1 MVITRLHCAGKSFRR
16 YRNFSIRTSYVLQ
29 SPKRRGGHRLPLL
42 FLSPFSAC
50 PMYAA
55 PERRASPLI
64 QRFLRAAHFAR
75 FLNQKPFTLT
85 GGTGSSIQKPHGG
98 IARPE
103 AVCFACFLE
112 QKPFTPTGGT
122 GGSIQKPR
130 WDNAPR
136 SSLLCLLLRAKAFY
150 PHRQNR
156 QFYSKAARWDS
167 APRSSKLLRG
177 AFWGHTLL
185 YLRYLIRR
193 SRPQRQKFSSSP
205 AVRAERLLLLSSGS
219 VLITG
224 L

>member
-112 QKPFTPTGGT
+112 QKPFTLTGRT
-122 GGSIQKPR
+122 GSSIQKPHGGIALPEAASCFGER
-130 WDNAPR
+130 FGVIP
-136 SSLLCLLLRAKAFY
+136 FY
-150 PHRQNR
+150 TC
-156 QFYSKAARWDS
+156 
-167 APRSSKLLRG
+167 G
-177 AFWGHTLL
+177 T
-185 YLRYLIRR
+185 
-193 SRPQRQKFSSSP
+193 
-205 AVRAERLLLLSSGS
+205 SSGEAGPS
-219 VLITG
+219 GRNSPLPLRSG
-224 L
+224 PSGFYFSAQARSL